1 MSHAWS
7 QKPWASTSAAMH
19 SIAMEKWFC
28 MPFPHPSEHRS
39 FPREVIILFISID
52 SVWHLVGPWANVSQT
67 ELPCFQSPA
76 FFKSQC
82 CFPFL
87 NRGSLLQPPPSV
99 THTYVTSP
107 WRSPLLGMYI
117 VSHSSKS
124 FFFKILFSGRTMYV
138 QYMDIHGCTY
148 MEVREQHRTLCS
160 LLLPAWW
167 AGSSTHWAIW
177 LPPTATLYSTSPSF
191 SSHLCPTL
199 QHSLSWEFI
208 FSALFLLLLLSSHLY
223 TIPTLS

>member
-1 MSHAWS
+1 
-7 QKPWASTSAAMH
+7 
-19 SIAMEKWFC
+19 MEKWFC

-124 FFFKILFSGRTMYV
+124 FFLRFYLVVGPCMCNTWIYMDVHTWRSENNIGHCVLFSYQLGGLAALPTEPS
-138 QYMDIHGCTY
+138 GCPP
-148 MEVREQHRTLCS
+148 QPLS
-160 LLLPAWW
+160 IALLHLSAPICAPHSNIPSHENSYFLPCF
-167 AGSSTHWAIW
+167 SCFYYLPIST
-177 LPPTATLYSTSPSF
+177 PSQLY
-191 SSHLCPTL
+191 
-199 QHSLSWEFI
+199 HSI
-208 FSALFLLLLLSSHLY
+208 
-223 TIPTLS
+223 